1 MDQRIEWRKKDSV
14 KREDSKASGSDY
26 NYLKA
31 DIGASVDTDSM
42 NEREPP
48 YG

>member
-1 MDQRIEWRKKDSV
+1 MVDQRIEWRKKDSV
-14 KREDSKASGSDY
+14 KREAKASEFDY